1 MLSFTGDN
9 MNRSNSLIAG
19 IVLIALGAIALLF
32 SLSGVNLWFSWRW
45 WPTVVIG
52 FGAVLAALPIFIRK
66 RWMGLL
72 YIIAAPII
80 ATGIML
86 LISMTSGSWFLW
98 ARWWPIG
105 VLSLA
110 LGFAIAALYA
120 REVWLA
126 VPAIFLG
133 VNGGIF
139 LFNMLVGQWYLWKV
153 LWILQPLSLGM
164 ALLFVGLV
172 RHSSVTFGFGAALSV
187 MSACLAAMMT
197 PIFRD
202 TAQFAGSLGALTL
215 VALGGA
221 LLLWNVKRAPR
232 ATAIVPTNGTG
243 NNGTSVAAQ

>member
-1 MLSFTGDN
+1 

-19 IVLIALGAIALLF
+19 IVLIALGALALLF
-32 SLSGVNLWFSWRW
+32 TLSGPLGGVNVWFAWRW

-52 FGAVLAALPIFIRK
+52 FGALLALLPIFIRK
-66 RWMGLL
+66 RWMGLI
-72 YIIAAPII
+72 YIIAAPIS
-80 ATGIML
+80 AAGMML

-110 LGFAIAALYA
+110 LGFAIAALVV
-120 REVWLA
+120 REAWLA

-139 LFNMLVGQWYLWKV
+139 LFNMLVGQWALWKV
-153 LWILQPLSLGM
+153 LWILQPLSLGL
-164 ALLFVGLV
+164 ALLFVGVV
-172 RHSSVTFGFGAALSV
+172 RHSSVTFGFGAVLSV
-187 MSACLAAMMT
+187 MSAFLAAMMA

-221 LLLWNVKRAPR
+221 LLLWNVKRTSK
-232 ATAIVPTNGTG
+232 ATTVACVNDQG
-243 NNGTSVAAQ
+243 NHGTSVAAQ

>member
-1 MLSFTGDN
+1 

-19 IVLIALGAIALLF
+19 SVLIALGALALFF
-32 SLSGVNLWFSWRW
+32 SLSGVNLWYASWRW
-45 WPTVVIG
+45 WPMIVIG
-52 FGAVLAALPIFIRK
+52 FGALLALLPIFIRK

-105 VLSLA
+105 ILSTA
-110 LGFAIAALYA
+110 LGFAIAAVYA
-120 REVWLA
+120 REAWLA

-139 LFNMLVGQWYLWKV
+139 LFNMLAGQWYLWKV
-153 LWILQPLSLGM
+153 LWILEPLSLGL
-164 ALLFVGLV
+164 ALLFVGV
-172 RHSSVTFGFGAALSV
+172 VKHSSVTFGFGAALSV
-187 MSACLAAMMT
+187 ISALLAAMIT

-202 TAQFAGSLGALTL
+202 TAQFAGSLGAMTL
-215 VALGGA
+215 IIVGGA
-221 LLLWNVKRAPR
+221 FMLWNVRRTPKV
-232 ATAIVPTNGTG
+232 TAVVPTSGNGSP
-243 NNGTSVAAQ
+243 GTSVAPQ

>member
-1 MLSFTGDN
+1 

-19 IVLIALGAIALLF
+19 LVLIALGALALFF
-32 SLSGVNLWFSWRW
+32 SLSGVNLWYASWRW

-52 FGAVLAALPIFIRK
+52 FGAVLALLPIFIRK

-86 LISMTSGSWFLW
+86 LISMTSGQWFLW

-105 VLSLA
+105 VLSTA
-110 LGFAIAALYA
+110 LGFAIAAVYA
-120 REVWLA
+120 REAWLA
-126 VPAIFLG
+126 VPAIVLG
-133 VNGGIF
+133 FNGGLF
-139 LFNMLVGQWYLWKV
+139 LFNMLAGQWTLWKV
-153 LWILQPLSLGM
+153 LWILEPLSLGL

-172 RHSSVTFGFGAALSV
+172 KHSSVTFGFGAALSV
-187 MSACLAAMMT
+187 LSAFLAALLT

-215 VALGGA
+215 VALGAA
-221 LLLWNVKRAPR
+221 LLLWNVKRTPEVTASAP
-232 ATAIVPTNGTG
+232 ANGTA
-243 NNGTSVAAQ
+243 NNGTSVVTQ

>member
-1 MLSFTGDN
+1 

-32 SLSGVNLWFSWRW
+32 TLSGVNVWFSWRW
-45 WPTVVIG
+45 WPTVVVG
-52 FGAVLAALPIFIRK
+52 FGALLALLPIFIRQ

-80 ATGIML
+80 AAGSML
-86 LISMTSGSWFLW
+86 LVSLTSGNWFLW

-110 LGFAIAALYA
+110 LGFAIAAVYA
-120 REVWLA
+120 REAWLA

-133 VNGGIF
+133 VNGGVF
-139 LFNMLVGQWYLWKV
+139 LFNILAGQWYLWKV

-164 ALLFVGLV
+164 ALLFVGV
-172 RHSSVTFGFGAALSV
+172 VKHSSVTFGFGAALSV
-187 MSACLAAMMT
+187 LSACMAAMMT

-202 TAQFAGSLGALTL
+202 TAQFTGSLGALTL

-221 LLLWNVKRAPR
+221 LLLWNMKRTPKV
-232 ATAIVPTNGTG
+232 TTIVPTNGNG
-243 NNGTSVAAQ
+243 NNGTSVVTQ